1 MSLEEKNSLNNNSK
15 YLNNKLKIIINIS
28 YDHDTG
34 KLTISD
40 NNNNKYLCD
49 LFGRVKTKFLP
60 NVTGRASYTQRQNYY
75 FNNKKKQKKEIFN
88 RPNTSKPIF
97 LTKKG
102 LIEYHPSTKKFEGYS
117 KFPRPLSPPFSNM
130 PNCQMKEQIKKDLIQ
145 NLEKYYSE
153 KNSKKLILN
162 SNHNLGLSYMTTDLN
177 EFDFRKVDIKKILEL
192 IRQTLDTI
200 KEKYPLKINDF
211 NKLPKVKA
219 LTQFMNYLLSNKD
232 TTILNGKKLNKP
244 NSQIKKKYDCIKS
257 AIYRHRLKK
266 NNKNKLTINN
276 DKNNIDSFKKKFE
289 LRNLTAGTFEKNNKK
304 IKNNILDNILKIK
317 NNDLFLGRKINMDF
331 GSFSYEKEQKG
342 AKNNIALAQGNKIT
356 VIKNQLTEI
365 TKESEESYYKEDEK
379 KNEEVISSISNKSES
394 EKKYEK
400 ENIKELKGL
409 NFMLNNFIKE
419 KNLIKGFQIEER
431 KGFICLFKN
440 IRPKYKNNG
449 ELYEKD
455 MELLQRTN
463 PIAFKIQQKKDEFDM
478 KQLIK
483 KVNTQRINADN
494 VMKGKKLKIQ
504 KRNDLDE

>member
-1 MSLEEKNSLNNNSK
+1 M
-15 YLNNKLKIIINIS
+15 
-28 YDHDTG
+28 
-34 KLTISD
+34 
-40 NNNNKYLCD
+40 
-49 LFGRVKTKFLP
+49 
-60 NVTGRASYTQRQNYY
+60 
-75 FNNKKKQKKEIFN
+75 QKKEIFN
-88 RPNTSKPIF
+88 RPITSKPIF

-102 LIEYHPSTKKFEGYS
+102 LIDYHPSIKKFEGYS
-117 KFPRPLSPPFSNM
+117 KFPRPLSPPFSNI

-153 KNSKKLILN
+153 KNTKKIILN
-162 SNHNLGLSYMTTDLN
+162 SNHNLGLSYITTDLN
-177 EFDFRKVDIKKILEL
+177 EFDFRKVDNKKILEL

-200 KEKYPLKINDF
+200 KEKYSLKINGF
-211 NKLPKVKA
+211 NKLPKVKV
-219 LTQFMNYLLSNKD
+219 LTQFMNYLLLNED
-232 TTILNGKKLNKP
+232 TTIVNGKKLIKP

-257 AIYRHRLKK
+257 AIYRHGLKK
-266 NNKNKLTINN
+266 NNKNSITINN
-276 DKNNIDSFKKKFE
+276 DKNNIDLFKKKFK
-289 LRNLTAGTFEKNNKK
+289 LSNLTEGIFEKNNKK
-304 IKNNILDNILKIK
+304 IKNNILDNILKIE

-331 GSFSYEKEQKG
+331 GSFSYEKEQKR

-356 VIKNQLTEI
+356 IIKNQLTEI

-379 KNEEVISSISNKSES
+379 KNEEVISFISNKSETK
-394 EKKYEK
+394 KKYEK
-400 ENIKELKGL
+400 ENIKQLKGL

-483 KVNTQRINADN
+483 KVNTQRVNADN
-494 VMKGKKLKIQ
+494 VMKGKKLKIP
-504 KRNDLDE
+504 KAIDLDE